1 MNSQRFKE
9 QILPLYSQMLA
20 VAARMLDG
28 DMPAAADAVQDTV
41 VSLWERRRDIEISH
55 SPQALC
61 IAAVRNRCITLIRS
75 HHRSVYSDTE
85 IAEMPDSAGADSNTD
100 LERVRMAVNLLP
112 EPQRTVV
119 RMSMRGFS
127 CAEIAETGRDSEGNV
142 RQILSR
148 GRRRLREILSQ
159 L

>member
-41 VSLWERRRDIEISH
+41 
-55 SPQALC
+55 
-61 IAAVRNRCITLIRS
+61 
-75 HHRSVYSDTE
+75 
-85 IAEMPDSAGADSNTD
+85 
-100 LERVRMAVNLLP
+100 LP
-112 EPQRTVV
+112 
-119 RMSMRGFS
+119 
-127 CAEIAETGRDSEGNV
+127 
-142 RQILSR
+142 R
-148 GRRRLREILSQ
+148 GRRRLRENLSQ